1 MFAMSILWLALA
13 AFAIGT
19 EAFVIAGLLP
29 AISGDLQISVAAAG
43 QLVTAYALTYAVGSP
58 IMAVTLNNMD
68 RRTVLVLALSGF
80 IAGNLL
86 AVVATDFPLL
96 LASRMLMALGAGL
109 CMPTALGVS
118 VAVASPERR
127 GRAVALVTSGMTVA
141 TVVGVPLGNLVG
153 HLFGW
158 RATFVMVALLGAVA
172 LTGLF
177 LGLPRGL
184 PKSTASL
191 AERLKVARHGSMLV
205 ALLITMLWA
214 LGAFTV
220 FTYFAIPLRGLGFD
234 ASDISLALLVFGVAA
249 AIGNMLGGQLTD
261 RIGTVATAALGL
273 AGMATALM
281 LHSLVLKF
289 MPDHARH
296 AVLGAIFLWG
306 ISGWAFYP
314 AQIASIIRIEPKAA
328 MIALSLNASAMYLG
342 FAIGGILGG
351 AVLAALAPTDLGWV
365 GGTSVAAALL
375 VHLVRGWQARPK
387 SYGIAG

>member
-1 MFAMSILWLALA
+1 MSVFWLALA

-29 AISGDLQISVAAAG
+29 AIAADLQVSISAAG
-43 QLVTAYALTYAVGSP
+43 QLVTAYALVYAVGSP
-58 IMAVTLNNMD
+58 ILAVMLNNID
-68 RRTVLVLALSGF
+68 RRTVLMLALTWF

-86 AVVATDFPLL
+86 AVVASGFPLL

-118 VAVASPERR
+118 VAVASAERR
-127 GRAVALVTSGMTVA
+127 GRAVALVTSGISVA

-153 HLFGW
+153 SLFGW
-158 RATFVMVALLGAVA
+158 RATFVMVALLGAIA
-172 LTGLF
+172 LAGLI

-191 AERLKVARHGSMLV
+191 AERAAVARHRSVLT

-214 LGAFTV
+214 LGGFTV

-234 ASDISLALLVFGVAA
+234 ASDISLALLIFGAAA
-249 AIGNMLGGQLTD
+249 AIGNMLGGLLAD
-261 RIGTVATAALGL
+261 RIGTTATAALGL
-273 AGMATALM
+273 AGMATALV
-281 LHSLVLKF
+281 LHSVVLKF
-289 MPDHARH
+289 MPEHARH
-296 AVLGAIFLWG
+296 AVLGVIFLWA

-314 AQIASIIRIEPKAA
+314 AQIASIIRIDPKAS

-342 FAIGGILGG
+342 FAIGGALGG
-351 AVLAALAPTDLGWV
+351 AVIAALTPTDLGWV
-365 GGTSVAAALL
+365 GGSSVAAALS

-387 SYGIAG
+387 PYGIAG